1 MCAEQYKETQRL
13 TTYQVDQN
21 RIARASGLW
30 QLMQEAASHQMKTQ
44 KPSYDELLNE
54 GKALMLARVD
64 LVIPEE
70 IYFDEEVEASSWPCP
85 SSRATFL
92 RNYMLSRPE
101 AEDSCGIC
109 GTCNVCGNEEANC
122 GADDKPDSADE
133 HKKEKMLA
141 IAATQWS
148 LVDIESRKILKV
160 SEVDFSNYW
169 MGDYIEL
176 IPHKFKIAAED
187 IEKMQSAGPVGHK
200 VVAYGDL
207 DYNGHM
213 NNTYYLDMIC
223 DYIPE
228 LAAGTHRVS
237 GMRIHYSKEAPLGEH
252 IAIYCLEKE
261 LSEKE
266 VAAFESN
273 NVPAEKKYVF
283 RTLNM
288 GKACDDACGC
298 MGDQQTAGTETLVS
312 EQQAASASGKDA
324 GELNIEAE
332 IIITP
337 RKDA

>member
-30 QLMQEAASHQMKTQ
+30 QLMQEAASHQMKIQ

-92 RNYMLSRPE
+92 RNYMLSR
-101 AEDSCGIC
+101 
-109 GTCNVCGNEEANC
+109 
-122 GADDKPDSADE
+122 
-133 HKKEKMLA
+133 KEKMLA

-160 SEVDFSNYW
+160 SEVDFTNYW

-176 IPHKFKIAAED
+176 IPHKFKISAED
-187 IEKMQSAGPVGHK
+187 VEEMQSAGPVGHK

-288 GKACDDACGC
+288 GKAGVGACGC
-298 MGDQQTAGTETLVS
+298 VGNQQAVGTETLANS
-312 EQQAASASGKDA
+312 QQVADASGKDA

-337 RKDA
+337 RKGA